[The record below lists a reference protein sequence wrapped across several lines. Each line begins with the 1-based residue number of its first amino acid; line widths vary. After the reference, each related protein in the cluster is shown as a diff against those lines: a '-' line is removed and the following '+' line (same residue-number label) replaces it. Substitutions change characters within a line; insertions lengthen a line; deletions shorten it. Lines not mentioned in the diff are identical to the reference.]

1 MVREGTRRGAK
12 WINPSRP
19 FYVPSR
25 IDSVFRVAK
34 IRVRMGE
41 AATTQ
46 TQLKGIAGT
55 RVLIR
60 DVRRVYDTGVVALDG
75 VSLDVP
81 PGQFVAILGPS
92 GCGKSTLLR
101 LVAGLDSAQGGT
113 VDVEH
118 PTAASPVLDYAT
130 PAPRADIAYVFQD
143 AHLLPWRT
151 VVRNVELPLELMR
164 QGRHARERA
173 MEALARVG
181 LADAARRYPAQLSGG
196 MRMRVSLARA
206 LVTQPELLLLDE
218 PFAALDE
225 ITRQHLDEQLREL
238 WAATGVTVVFVT
250 HSTAE
255 AVFLAER
262 AVVLSK
268 RPGRI
273 VEDRMI
279 DLLRDRTPAT
289 RATAEFARETRAVYE
304 ALARGGA

>member
-1 MVREGTRRGAK
+1 VTGNQSSNIERTSG
-12 WINPSRP
+12 I
-19 FYVPSR
+19 R
-25 IDSVFRVAK
+25 IVVS
-34 IRVRMGE
+34 
-41 AATTQ
+41 
-46 TQLKGIAGT
+46 
-55 RVLIR
+55 

-101 LVAGLDSAQGGT
+101 LVAGLDCAQGGT
-113 VDVEH
+113 VDVQH
-118 PTAASPVLDYAT
+118 PAFGGSVLDYAST
-130 PAPRADIAYVFQD
+130 SSSRLPRPDIAYVFQD
-143 AHLLPWRT
+143 AHLLPWRN
-151 VVRNVELPLELMR
+151 VLRNVELPLELMR
-164 QGRHARERA
+164 LDRPARRQRA
-173 MEALARVG
+173 MNALARVG
-181 LADAARRYPAQLSGG
+181 LADAVDRYPAQLSGG

-206 LVTQPELLLLDE
+206 LVTEPKLLLLDE

-225 ITRQHLDEQLREL
+225 ITRQDLDEQLRQL
-238 WAATGVTVVFVT
+238 WAETGVTVIFVT
-250 HSTAE
+250 HSTGE

-279 DLLRDRTPAT
+279 DLPRERTPDT
-289 RATAEFARETRAVYE
+289 RATAEFARETRAVYQ